1 MGTILT
7 LLAALV
13 AALMLAGCGDDANG
27 DDPVDEDTAEDAAD
41 TDDGAG
47 GDDDD
52 TADDGDGGDVAAEL
66 PDEWPDELPV
76 NDRATNFILR
86 TLEDRNGSLYLQ
98 AQYTTDEEVEEA
110 IAFLEGLAD
119 DGWTVIESSGV
130 EEDGLE
136 EFALVELEGFGYD
149 VRVDVSRPAGTSR
162 YTHTIQTS
170 E

>member
-1 MGTILT
+1 MRKILT

-13 AALMLAGCGDDANG
+13 AALMLAGCGDDAYG

-41 TDDGAG
+41 TDN

-52 TADDGDGGDVAAEL
+52 GDDGNGDGGDVAAEL

-110 IAFLEGLAD
+110 IAFLEGLED